1 MFSKFAWKYNYDA
14 SSFSGRRFFSRCI
27 QLPPLLNL
35 YDFSSLS
42 DYYL

>member
-1 MFSKFAWKYNYDA
+1 MLSKFAWKYNYDA
-14 SSFSGRRFFSRCI
+14 FSFSGRRFFSRCI

-35 YDFSSLS
+35 YDFSSPP

>member
-1 MFSKFAWKYNYDA
+1 MKKCDYDA
-14 SSFSGRRFFSRCI
+14 IPFGEAFFLHCI

-35 YDFSSLS
+35 YDFSSPS